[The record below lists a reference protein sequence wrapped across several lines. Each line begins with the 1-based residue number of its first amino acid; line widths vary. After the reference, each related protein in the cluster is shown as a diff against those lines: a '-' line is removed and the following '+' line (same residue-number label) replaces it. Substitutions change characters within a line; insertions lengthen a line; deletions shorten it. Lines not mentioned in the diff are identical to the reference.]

1 MPLPVPGR
9 AAGRRPNA
17 AKETRMYRTRPRR
30 LAILLVA
37 AAAVAVLMAGVAL
50 GSAGRGNDRGSNAET
65 SAFRMRI
72 PDIASIDV
80 PDVKWTRSDDDDV
93 ITVKGKKCP
102 RSHPHKVGTSLDRS
116 WKNDNGR
123 VTHRSHRR
131 TVCAR

>member
-1 MPLPVPGR
+1 
-9 AAGRRPNA
+9 
-17 AKETRMYRTRPRR
+17 MYRTRPRR

-50 GSAGRGNDRGSNAET
+50 GSAGRGKDGEGSAET

-102 RSHPHKVGTSLDRS
+102 RSHPHKVGTSLDWS
-116 WKNDNGR
+116 WKDDNGR
-123 VTHRSHRR
+123 VTHRSRRR

>member
-1 MPLPVPGR
+1 MPRPVPGR

-17 AKETRMYRTRPRR
+17 AKETLMYRTRPRR

-50 GSAGRGNDRGSNAET
+50 GAAGRGKDGEGNVET

-72 PDIASIDV
+72 PEIASIDA

-102 RSHPHKVGTSLDRS
+102 RSHPHKIGTSSS
-116 WKNDNGR
+116 WSYKDDNGR
-123 VTHRSHRR
+123 VTRSSSRR
-131 TVCAR
+131 TVCER